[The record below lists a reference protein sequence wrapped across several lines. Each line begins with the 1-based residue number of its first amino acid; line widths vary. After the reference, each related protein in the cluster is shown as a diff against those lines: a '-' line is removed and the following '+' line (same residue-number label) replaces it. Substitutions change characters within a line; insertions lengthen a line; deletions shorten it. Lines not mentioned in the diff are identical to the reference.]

1 MSVLSIATPMPMIAA
16 PMSATTSPGAKA
28 MPRPPVIPNMPPSK
42 YPLLL
47 PMVWTTV
54 GIKGATRKMTPVFT
68 KVIQMNK
75 LAFNRTSR
83 A

>member
-1 MSVLSIATPMPMIAA
+1 MVL
-16 PMSATTSPGAKA
+16 TT
-28 MPRPPVIPNMPPSK
+28 I
-42 YPLLL
+42 
-47 PMVWTTV
+47 

-75 LAFNRTSR
+75 LAFINTSR